1 MFSVVADEIRGLAE
15 KSKDTVVKIQEVT
28 TKVTA
33 AVKNLSGDSER
44 LLDFVATDVMKSYDT
59 FHNVAETYNTD
70 AVDIDSM
77 ISDFSATSEELIAS
91 IDNVLTSIDAIS
103 KATNEGAIGTTEI
116 AERSA
121 DIMRMS
127 GVINQAVEKCV
138 SVSST
143 LHDEVKKFKI

>member
-1 MFSVVADEIRGLAE
+1 
-15 KSKDTVVKIQEVT
+15 
-28 TKVTA
+28 
-33 AVKNLSGDSER
+33 
-44 LLDFVATDVMKSYDT
+44 
-59 FHNVAETYNTD
+59 
-70 AVDIDSM
+70 M

-127 GVINQAVEKCV
+127 GVINQTVEKCV